1 VSLGCRKPPIFMRPV
16 KSSQRRYQTSSLDS
30 VLDKGK
36 TDI

>member
-1 VSLGCRKPPIFMRPV
+1 MSLGRRKPPTFMRPV
-16 KSSQRRYQTSSLDS
+16 KSSQRRYQTSPLDS